1 MRMFAAVLM
10 LATLSL
16 FGPHPQPAMADTDSD
31 LSSAQRVFQQN
42 LDAIRHRDRAGYLS
56 CYLESPWLV
65 VAGAQGFTLG
75 YDPLAASTGSG
86 WPDYF
91 EGIDLRLTP
100 IRPGV
105 VYGTYRYRVRYG
117 ATEQS
122 GLSER
127 VFVATEKGWKIA
139 MTSALAAPPGVPA
152 PPRAVVGGTLLD
164 GTGRP
169 AILDAVIVVR
179 DGRIEAVGPRSSVRV
194 PAGVDTIDARGRFI
208 VPGLIDTQVHYSQSG
223 WLDSRPDVLNLRAR
237 YPYDE
242 TEKRLREHP
251 EVFHRAWLACG
262 VTSVFD
268 GGGYPWTVAMART
281 AEQNTEAPHILAGGP
296 VLTTRDL
303 GPNLP
308 GEHQVIYLRDST
320 AAVEGVRYLKSIGA
334 SAVNAWFTVRPG
346 SDFNDMART
355 LMVAGAEA
363 AKQRLPLI
371 VQATGLKEA
380 KVALRAGARLLTHS
394 VQDKTVDVEFLSLAK
409 TTGAFYCPTLT
420 GIDGYAKMPVAART
434 GMAPR
439 LDDPLGAVDSLTCA
453 RVGLTG
459 IEARRVWGDSP
470 PTRDSE
476 FTAIRRIMGDN
487 LIMIRRSGITVV
499 TGTGAGSPLT
509 LHGPAIFAEMEAM
522 QLAGMKPLEVLR
534 ASTRDA
540 ARALGRQ
547 AEVGTLEKGK
557 WADLLILNADPAE
570 DIANL
575 RQLEMVMRS
584 GVARS
589 SSELRAAVAKTKW

>member
-1 MRMFAAVLM
+1 MKIRERAAEL
-10 LATLSL
+10 
-16 FGPHPQPAMADTDSD
+16 
-31 LSSAQRVFQQN
+31 
-42 LDAIRHRDRAGYLS
+42 
-56 CYLESPWLV
+56 
-65 VAGAQGFTLG
+65 
-75 YDPLAASTGSG
+75 
-86 WPDYF
+86 
-91 EGIDLRLTP
+91 
-100 IRPGV
+100 
-105 VYGTYRYRVRYG
+105 
-117 ATEQS
+117 
-122 GLSER
+122 
-127 VFVATEKGWKIA
+127 
-139 MTSALAAPPGVPA
+139 
-152 PPRAVVGGTLLD
+152 
-164 GTGRP
+164 
-169 AILDAVIVVR
+169 
-179 DGRIEAVGPRSSVRV
+179 
-194 PAGVDTIDARGRFI
+194 
-208 VPGLIDTQVHYSQSG
+208 
-223 WLDSRPDVLNLRAR
+223 
-237 YPYDE
+237 
-242 TEKRLREHP
+242 
-251 EVFHRAWLACG
+251 
-262 VTSVFD
+262 
-268 GGGYPWTVAMART
+268 
-281 AEQNTEAPHILAGGP
+281 NTEAPHILAGGP

-308 GEHQVIYLRDST
+308 GEHQFIHLRDST
-320 AAVEGVRYLKSIGA
+320 SAVEGVRYLKSIGA
-334 SAVNAWFTVRPG
+334 GAVNAWFTVRPW

-420 GIDGYAKMPVAART
+420 GIDGYAKLPVAART

-439 LDDPLGAVDSLTCA
+439 LDDPLGAVDSLTRA

-470 PTRDSE
+470 STRDSE

-522 QLAGMKPLEVLR
+522 QLAGLKPLEVLR

-557 WADLLILNADPAE
+557 WADLLILNANPAE

-575 RQLEMVMRS
+575 RQLELVMRS

-589 SSELRAAVAKTKW
+589 STELRAAVAKTQW